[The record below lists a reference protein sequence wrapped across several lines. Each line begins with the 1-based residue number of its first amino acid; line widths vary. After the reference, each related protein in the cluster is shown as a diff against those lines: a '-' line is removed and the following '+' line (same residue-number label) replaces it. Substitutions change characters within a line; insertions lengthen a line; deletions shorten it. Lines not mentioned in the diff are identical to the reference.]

1 MLLRGRIHT
10 HIHTSIYIYRTIVS
24 SVGLLFTSPSRE
36 FVYFLILDV
45 ICDASSITCVHPLKF
60 FSKYSKDPLHYFNVL
75 YFGLHPF
82 HEMVF
87 TQVCGYH
94 YHGITECN
102 RFTLIY
108 VFGYFGFGVFFFF
121 LSLRHWLF
129 GQTMQT
135 DWNWLTIVNRGAG
148 EQCEILH
155 LFVVCMFHS
164 YTRERERKKHQMSV
178 NRFVL
183 VLVFDSFSCI
193 VFSFFSFWTFSH
205 VQSTR
210 CYLHCSFASMWIRLK
225 SINSRISIERN
236 TKCMLQM
243 NQYLKCVLFA
253 MHFKL

>member
-1 MLLRGRIHT
+1 MSFLLVHFFLLLSRVSFCSFAVAYTRT
-10 HIHTSIYIYRTIVS
+10 HVNIYIYRTIVS

-108 VFGYFGFGVFFFF
+108 VFGYFGFGVFFSFF
-121 LSLRHWLF
+121 LCAIDCLVKRCKQIEIDWQSSIVVLVNSVRFCIYSLS
-129 GQTMQT
+129 
-135 DWNWLTIVNRGAG
+135 
-148 EQCEILH
+148 
-155 LFVVCMFHS
+155 VCSIH
-164 YTRERERKKHQMSV
+164 TREREREK
-178 NRFVL
+178 
-183 VLVFDSFSCI
+183 
-193 VFSFFSFWTFSH
+193 
-205 VQSTR
+205 
-210 CYLHCSFASMWIRLK
+210 
-225 SINSRISIERN
+225 N
-236 TKCMLQM
+236 TKCLSTD
-243 NQYLKCVLFA
+243 LSLFWC
-253 MHFKL
+253 

>member
-1 MLLRGRIHT
+1 MRFLLVQFFLLLSRVSFCSFAVAHT
-10 HIHTSIYIYRTIVS
+10 HIYIYRTIVS
-24 SVGLLFTSPSRE
+24 SVSLLFTSPSRE

-108 VFGYFGFGVFFFF
+108 VFGYFGFGVFFF
-121 LSLRHWLF
+121 LSLHHWLV

-135 DWNWLTIVNRGAG
+135 DWNWLTIVNRAG

-164 YTRERERKKHQMSV
+164 YTREEKKNTPNVCQPICPCFGVWFIFLH
-178 NRFVL
+178 
-183 VLVFDSFSCI
+183 CI
-193 VFSFFSFWTFSH
+193 LIFSFWIFS
-205 VQSTR
+205 Q
-210 CYLHCSFASMWIRLK
+210 CSK
-225 SINSRISIERN
+225 H
-236 TKCMLQM
+236 K
-243 NQYLKCVLFA
+243 VLLA
-253 MHFKL
+253 L